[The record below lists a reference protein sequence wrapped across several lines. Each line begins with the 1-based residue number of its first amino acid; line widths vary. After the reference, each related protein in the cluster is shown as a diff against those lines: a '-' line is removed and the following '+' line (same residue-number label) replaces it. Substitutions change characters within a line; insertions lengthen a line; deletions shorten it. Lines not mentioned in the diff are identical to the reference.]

1 MVDVAVPS
9 SDQGSLTLFHAV
21 IGAFVVACSYFVFFA
36 LPVLEGQSDVAAFVG
51 DSFRYHRFAESPNI
65 IQETLKA
72 VIAGVYAST
81 GAFGLFGVSAAGWLL
96 HYVFGEHYLFAVFS
110 MNFMLLVL
118 AMRNYAIA
126 FNLVRN
132 AGLGWFLL
140 LLLLN
145 PFLYATV
152 SSLNKEI
159 WGIFFI
165 SAYLRYAI
173 KGQYGR
179 FALMAAFALVLRDA
193 YLAAGIAF
201 LLIRL
206 LPFKRYMYVAGVS
219 LVIPIVSQFTN
230 IGSLDLDQKSAAI
243 FGIFTKIEAVPLGYL
258 LTYPAKVVIQLFA
271 AAGPHRYLEISPT
284 DLYGFAVTASST
296 FALFISTAIVRRYM
310 VGGARAPQV
319 VVDLFL
325 AYTVVFC
332 FVPFSAHRL
341 FTPLVPLLVFW
352 AFSFKPISP
361 EPQSHRAP
369 LR

>member
-1 MVDVAVPS
+1 MVDIAVPS
-9 SDQGSLTLFHAV
+9 SAKGSLTLFHAV
-21 IGAFVVACSYFVFFA
+21 IGAFVIAFAYFVFFA
-36 LPVLEGQSDVAAFVG
+36 LPTLEGRGDVGAFVG
-51 DSFRYHRFAESPNI
+51 DSFQYHRLAESPDI
-65 IQETLKA
+65 IQATLGA
-72 VIAGVYAST
+72 LISGAYAST

-96 HYVFGEHYLFAVFS
+96 HQVFGEHYLFAVFS
-110 MNFMLLVL
+110 MNFMLLVF

-126 FNLVRN
+126 FNLLGN
-132 AGLGWFLL
+132 TGLGWFLL

-179 FALMAAFALVLRDA
+179 LALTAAFALVLRDA
-193 YLAAGIAF
+193 YLATGIAF

-206 LPFKRYMYVAGVS
+206 LPFKRYMYLAGVS
-219 LVIPIVSQFTN
+219 LIIPVASQLTN
-230 IGSLDLDQKSAAI
+230 IGTLGLDQKSVAI
-243 FGIFTKIEAVPLGYL
+243 FDVFTKIEAVPLGYL
-258 LTYPAKVVIQLFA
+258 LTYPGKVAIQLFA
-271 AAGPHRYLEISPT
+271 AAAPHRYLEISPT

-296 FALFISTAIVRRYM
+296 VAVFLAIAIVRRYM
-310 VGGARAPQV
+310 IGGVRVPQV

-325 AYTVVFC
+325 AYTIVFC
-332 FVPFSAHRL
+332 FVPFSVHRL

-352 AFSFKPISP
+352 AYSFKPVSP
-361 EPQSHRAP
+361 EPPARDAP
-369 LR
+369 RL